1 MTRAMVLNAPARRS
15 APVSRPKLVAVPRRA
30 PRSPRVLLIAA
41 AITMLGGT
49 AVTQSL
55 LAQTQIE
62 LDRLERTYS
71 LAVQDRANLRL
82 RVAELQAPSRVVSA
96 ARDRLGMIEPQ
107 TTQVIVDIGPNGAP
121 VQGPK

>member
-1 MTRAMVLNAPARRS
+1 
-15 APVSRPKLVAVPRRA
+15 
-30 PRSPRVLLIAA
+30 
-41 AITMLGGT
+41 MLGGT